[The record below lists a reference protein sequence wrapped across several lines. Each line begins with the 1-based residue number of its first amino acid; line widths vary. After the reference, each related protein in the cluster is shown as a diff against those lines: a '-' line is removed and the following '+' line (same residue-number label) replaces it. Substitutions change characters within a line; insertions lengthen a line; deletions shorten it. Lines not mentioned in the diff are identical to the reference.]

1 MIISLETF
9 EEGEC
14 PRTIHDL
21 DPNMAILK
29 PGNVTDNKGTVE
41 IVKGNGA
48 SKLTVTYGIPTPLLL
63 IKFCES
69 VEKMNLR

>member
-1 MIISLETF
+1 
-9 EEGEC
+9 
-14 PRTIHDL
+14 
-21 DPNMAILK
+21 MAILK

-48 SKLTVTYGIPTPLLL
+48 SKLTVTYGIPTPFLL